1 MKLSTTSLF
10 GTNVPAL
17 VLLMVMALAVTACG
31 GGGGSSSPP
40 PAPQNVAPTLSTVGA
55 QTIDQDTS
63 TGAVSFTVSDDTGP
77 GGVTLTAASSNA
89 TVIPAEGI
97 SLGGTGGSRT
107 ITLVPSEDA
116 TGQTNVT
123 ITAKDSQGL
132 TTTGTFAVTVR
143 SVEKSILTYA
153 TTTFAQSESDT
164 PAPVSGFTF
173 VQDAD
178 DDTSF
183 DSLLQ

>member
-1 MKLSTTSLF
+1 MKLSTTALF
-10 GTNVPAL
+10 GTNVPVL
-17 VLLMVMALAVTACG
+17 VLLMVTALAVTACG
-31 GGGGSSSPP
+31 GGGSSLP
-40 PAPQNVAPTLSTVGA
+40 PAPQNAAPTIGAIGA

-63 TGAVSFTVSDDTGP
+63 TGAVSFTVNDDSGP
-77 GGVTLTAASSNA
+77 GGVTLTATSSNA
-89 TVIPAEGI
+89 AVIPAGGI
-97 SLGGTGGSRT
+97 SLDGTGGART

-123 ITAKDSQGL
+123 ITAKDPQGL

-143 SVEKSILTYA
+143 AIEKSILTYA
-153 TTTFAQSESDT
+153 TTTFGQSENET
-164 PAPVSGFTF
+164 PAQVSGFTF

>member
-17 VLLMVMALAVTACG
+17 VLLMVTALAVTACG
-31 GGGGSSSPP
+31 GGGGSSLPA
-40 PAPQNVAPTLSTVGA
+40 APQNVAPTLGAIGA

>member
-31 GGGGSSSPP
+31 GGGSSLP
-40 PAPQNVAPTLSTVGA
+40 PAPQNVAPTISVIGA

-63 TGAVSFTVSDDTGP
+63 TGAVSFTVNDDSGP
-77 GGVTLTAASSNA
+77 GGVTVTASSSNA
-89 TVIPAEGI
+89 AVIPAEGI
-97 SLGGTGGSRT
+97 SLDGTGGSRT
-107 ITLVPSEDA
+107 ITLTPSEDA

-123 ITAKDSQGL
+123 ITARDAQGL
-132 TTTGTFAVTVR
+132 VTNGTFPVTVR
-143 SVEKSILTYA
+143 AVQQSILAYT
-153 TTTFAQSESDT
+153 TTTFAQSESDS
-164 PAPVSGFTF
+164 PAQVSGFTF

-178 DDTSF
+178 EDTSF

>member
-10 GTNVPAL
+10 GTQAPAL
-17 VLLMVMALAVTACG
+17 VLLMVSALALTACG
-31 GGGGSSSPP
+31 GGGSSLP
-40 PAPQNVAPTLSTVGA
+40 PAPQNAAPTVSTVAA

-63 TGAVSFTVSDDTGP
+63 TGAVSFTVNDDSGP
-77 GGVTLTAASSNA
+77 GGVTVTASSSNA
-89 TVIPAEGI
+89 AVIPAAGI
-97 SLGGTGGSRT
+97 TLGGTGGART

-116 TGQTNVT
+116 TGQTTVT
-123 ITAKDSQGL
+123 LTATDPQGL
-132 TTTGTFAVTVR
+132 VTSGTFAVTVR
-143 SVEKSILTYA
+143 AVQQSILTYT
-153 TTTFAQSESDT
+153 TTTFGQSENDD
-164 PAPVSGFTF
+164 PAKVSGFTF

>member
-1 MKLSTTSLF
+1 MKLSTTALL
-10 GTNVPAL
+10 GTHVPAL

-31 GGGGSSSPP
+31 GGGSSVP
-40 PAPQNVAPTLSTVGA
+40 PAPQNVAPTVSAIGA

-63 TGAVSFTVSDDTGP
+63 TGNVSFTVNDDSGP
-77 GGVTLTAASSNA
+77 GAVTISAISSNA
-89 TVIPAEGI
+89 ALVPADGI
-97 SLGGTGGSRT
+97 ALGGTGGSRT
-107 ITLVPSEDA
+107 ISLTPVEDA

-123 ITAKDSQGL
+123 ISARDPQGL
-132 TTTGTFAVTVR
+132 TTNATFALTVR
-143 SVEKSILTYA
+143 AVEKSLLAYT

-164 PAPVSGFTF
+164 PAQVSGFTF

-183 DSLLQ
+183 DTLLQ